1 MHVPVH
7 STCAREGRGVRG
19 HVLLHVARIVN
30 RAAGEWRERDTNA
43 DWIGTKIVE
52 HMHTVH
58 VRGFTHAS

>member
-1 MHVPVH
+1 MPLPLHL
-7 STCAREGRGVRG
+7 RKGEEVRG
-19 HVLLHVARIVN
+19 YVLLHVARIVN
-30 RAAGEWRERDTNA
+30 RAAASGERDTHTNA